1 METVIVLDTRPT
13 RLLTTWSERKYKGRR
28 DRGPNTHFLYAD
40 RTVNVRTGI
49 MFHMKIMHKHKNKA
63 VNYQ

>member
-40 RTVNVRTGI
+40 RTVVFNHEEYEQGLCSTW
-49 MFHMKIMHKHKNKA
+49 K
-63 VNYQ
+63 